1 MVSFIAVYGISII
14 HFLAPWLTTRLVK
27 IVPRGSTVLPKSVTP
42 SRIES
47 NLKLVKLDDEDVK
60 QLNAYGEDLEKN
72 GQVQRFVYPPFGID
86 FGFPDK
92 S

>member
-1 MVSFIAVYGISII
+1 V
-14 HFLAPWLTTRLVK
+14 LA
-27 IVPRGSTVLPKSVTP
+27 KSVTP

-47 NLKLVKLDDEDVK
+47 NLKIVKLDDEDVK
-60 QLNAYGEDLEKN
+60 LLDGYAEELEKT
-72 GQVQRFVYPPFGID
+72 GKVQRFVYPPFGID

>member
-1 MVSFIAVYGISII
+1 MFTVPGF
-14 HFLAPWLTTRLVK
+14 FLSCLFFLMLTDPVK
-27 IVPRGSTVLPKSVTP
+27 ITVPRGSTALPKSVTP

-47 NLKLVKLDDEDVK
+47 NLKLIKLDDEDVK
-60 QLNAYGEDLEKN
+60 QLNAYGEGLEKN
-72 GQVQRFVYPPFGID
+72 GKVQRFVYPPFGVD